1 MRAMAAMQTG
11 LGSGLSPAGMAL
23 GLGDALGEQTREL
36 TEEERKKRMQELQQ
50 RALMGPAGSAATAM
64 LFGGSYGQPT

>member
-1 MRAMAAMQTG
+1 MAVARAG
-11 LGSGLSPAGMAL
+11 LGPGLSPAGMAL
-23 GLGDALGEQTREL
+23 GLGDVLGEQAKDL

-50 RALMGPAGSAATAM
+50 RALMGPAGSPATAM